1 MFWRAPNGRT
11 VVLGLVSCGSPRRR
25 LTLCGRD
32 AVLPL
37 MPMTPQE
44 FDEKYPI
51 IMGWIQQTLITYAP
65 KARSVASLDFQRL
78 SQYFSPETLMDAKV
92 IYVEAVPVPP
102 LSQLGL
108 NQFADF
114 ENMNAA
120 GITFLETF
128 FARQEEQ
135 RNESLHFHELVHI
148 IQWKLL
154 GAKTFIAAYADG
166 LERYGYRDSP
176 LEVMAYNAQAVF
188 ENSSQPFDVEKLVK
202 TELDGELKPKR

>member
-1 MFWRAPNGRT
+1 VDSADAF
-11 VVLGLVSCGSPRRR
+11 SPC
-25 LTLCGRD
+25 T
-32 AVLPL
+32 
-37 MPMTPQE
+37 E
-44 FDEKYPI
+44 S
-51 IMGWIQQTLITYAP
+51 
-65 KARSVASLDFQRL
+65 ARVASLGFQRL
-78 SQYFSPETLMDAKV
+78 SQYFSPEMLIYAKV
-92 IYVEAVPVPP
+92 IYTEVVPVPP

-120 GITFLETF
+120 GITFLDTF

-154 GAKTFIAAYADG
+154 GAKTFVAAYADG
-166 LERYGYRDSP
+166 LERYGYRNSP
-176 LEVMAYNAQAVF
+176 LEVMAYDTQNVF

-202 TELDGELKPKR
+202 AHLDGELTTKR